1 MNVKR
6 AALGHLPGRA
16 AQRQTDC
23 KGPRACI
30 ACLLPGLLECLG
42 VFCYSLASTSFS
54 RDCHLVLCNCGART
68 NSLSGGFSLP
78 LSFTTNLLAQMNFF

>member
-16 AQRQTDC
+16 AQRQIDC